1 MKYLITE
8 SQLKFLVLEQV
19 PDSHFGPERFMS
31 GEDRFNTVHSTQSW
45 DSANKEE
52 HDLNNNTV
60 YRNAIA
66 LMTSF
71 LPFVPALSSLV
82 LIGIDFKKDIENA
95 NTTEDK
101 KRILLSYIIGMAFV
115 WGLGKVFKS
124 VASLGESGMTNLSNK
139 MRRNVDIWKN
149 LSSKEMAVIFDI
161 TNGQQFWADKLK
173 KSVK

>member
-1 MKYLITE
+1 MKYIITE
-8 SQLKFLVLEQV
+8 SQLKSLMTEQ
-19 PDSHFGPERFMS
+19 PDSHFGPERFIS
-31 GEDRFNTVHSTQSW
+31 GKDRFDTVHSSQSW
-45 DSANKEE
+45 DKANKEE

-71 LPFVPALSSLV
+71 LPFVPALASVALV
-82 LIGIDFKKDIENA
+82 GMDFKKDIEDA
-95 NTTEDK
+95 KTIEDK
-101 KRILLSYIIGMAFV
+101 KRILLSYIIGMSSV

-124 VASLGESGMTNLSNK
+124 VASIGESGMTSLSNK
-139 MRRNVDIWKN
+139 MRRNVNVWRT

-173 KSVK
+173 NSVK